1 MNDED
6 EWTDDGRGG
15 DLSTDSDSYFDG
27 GDGDLTTDSDAS
39 DLFTESDSD
48 DEGKGATLDTSRYLV
63 VKKVGAGSTATALLC
78 LDLVEANRPVI
89 LKNTQKSRFRSL
101 PFNPLARALARHP
114 QGPAA
119 EIAVLKRLDSPN
131 VIRLFN
137 VVDHPDAP
145 TVSLVLEYAPGGDL
159 RAQIERGHMDA
170 DGNKRRGIDP
180 ERMWSWS
187 RDVVNGVAY
196 MHRAG
201 VVHRD
206 LKPTNVFIGVDSHA
220 KIGDFGCA
228 VIVDPGKHGSDLM
241 TDQTGSPAYMSPE
254 CASGDPYHGFRSDVY
269 SLGATLYHC
278 LFGRVPYEAPNTVA
292 LFDMIA
298 DAGEVDLMPRGA
310 ALDPQLTALLR
321 KCLARD
327 PRSRATARQLLEDE
341 WLTDEGRSAM
351 TVWRKL
357 PTLGTKLS
365 RRELANA
372 IQQRDSGKL
381 GQTDD
386 DAADSLNPADSLH
399 AMLSSARGERETRTI
414 PEGTVLITQ
423 GDEATEAYYIQ
434 EGTAEIFV
442 ERCIDLPGMGKF
454 AGRRRTRDVG
464 PGDLLGEV
472 DLFLDGNV
480 RTASVAALSDMKVTV
495 IQRSE
500 ISDWF
505 EKEPEAASAAKDK
518 ANDFR
523 QLRRQVSGQLRKEL
537 QIKLGMGIESFPS
550 INEDLPER
558 RYRAGSIIF
567 SAGEDAGMV
576 WWVRKGSV
584 RELHVAKG
592 QSLDEAITIKECEQG
607 DFIGYATFMLDRKKR
622 LVTAVA
628 NTPVELVGLSKSLF
642 LQLVCSNPEL
652 EVKLRAHAQ
661 EIIAETE
668 SFIATRLREV
678 ARMVI
683 AAQRMKRISERSKD
697 WSRSAS
703 SVAGTDTGTD
713 DDDQVNRLRY

>member
-1 MNDED
+1 
-6 EWTDDGRGG
+6 
-15 DLSTDSDSYFDG
+15 
-27 GDGDLTTDSDAS
+27 
-39 DLFTESDSD
+39 
-48 DEGKGATLDTSRYLV
+48 
-63 VKKVGAGSTATALLC
+63 
-78 LDLVEANRPVI
+78 
-89 LKNTQKSRFRSL
+89 
-101 PFNPLARALARHP
+101 
-114 QGPAA
+114 
-119 EIAVLKRLDSPN
+119 
-131 VIRLFN
+131 
-137 VVDHPDAP
+137 
-145 TVSLVLEYAPGGDL
+145 
-159 RAQIERGHMDA
+159 
-170 DGNKRRGIDP
+170 
-180 ERMWSWS
+180 
-187 RDVVNGVAY
+187 
-196 MHRAG
+196 
-201 VVHRD
+201 
-206 LKPTNVFIGVDSHA
+206 
-220 KIGDFGCA
+220 
-228 VIVDPGKHGSDLM
+228 
-241 TDQTGSPAYMSPE
+241 
-254 CASGDPYHGFRSDVY
+254 
-269 SLGATLYHC
+269 
-278 LFGRVPYEAPNTVA
+278 
-292 LFDMIA
+292 
-298 DAGEVDLMPRGA
+298 
-310 ALDPQLTALLR
+310 
-321 KCLARD
+321 
-327 PRSRATARQLLEDE
+327 LEDE

-381 GQTDD
+381 GQPGGD
-386 DAADSLNPADSLH
+386 DADADSLNPADSLH
-399 AMLSSARGERETRTI
+399 AMLSSTRGERETRTI
-414 PEGTVLITQ
+414 KEGTVLITQ

-442 ERCIDLPGMGKF
+442 ERCIDLPGLGKV

-550 INEDLPER
+550 INEDLP
-558 RYRAGSIIF
+558 
-567 SAGEDAGMV
+567 SAGTARAPSSSPRARTRAWSGGCE
-576 WWVRKGSV
+576 RGSV

-628 NTPVELVGLSKSLF
+628 STPVELVGLSKSLF

-678 ARMVI
+678 AR
-683 AAQRMKRISERSKD
+683 RS
-697 WSRSAS
+697 SRRSA
-703 SVAGTDTGTD
+703 
-713 DDDQVNRLRY
+713 